1 MDCNKRSPVEE
12 EVFRNLIYI
21 LRKDAFI
28 PSADTIKN
36 DIMKVFDDCQKR
48 IRNILQVIYIFI
60 LYINIFFFE
69 FLLINI

>member
-1 MDCNKRSPVEE
+1 M
-12 EVFRNLIYI
+12 

-36 DIMKVFDDCQKR
+36 DIMKVFYDGQKK